1 MATVRKSL
9 FFSFLERFTMIA
21 LALASSMIIARL
33 LTPEDIGLYG
43 VAAALMAVAHIVR
56 DFGISSYLIQEKHLT
71 EDHKRTAFT
80 LTLIIGITLFAITRF
95 IAEPVAAFYEDE
107 RMIEILLVMSVNF
120 LIIPFNAT
128 TISLLMRDMNFPSL
142 FWIRAIASVTEATTA
157 ITLALNGF
165 GYMSLAWAALVNTS
179 TLAIILLIYKP
190 KEYWY
195 FPTLSKWRKVLSFGA
210 QASLSN
216 MIFRSFMYVNDIVIG
231 KVLNFAAVAILS
243 RASGIM
249 FMFDRDFMQAIQNVA
264 YPAFA
269 QANRENADLENAH
282 TRSTAALTAIAWPCY
297 GFLSLYALETVRFLY
312 GHQWDAAAPLIPVF
326 CLAGAVAAMWKLNKQ
341 VIMAMG
347 YPNLTLRAEV
357 LILLIRIATLTY
369 CALNYDTLMPYAVAF
384 LIPYLA
390 AFPIYYYY
398 KSTVLPSNWPQ
409 KIIGLA
415 YSALLTLITLA
426 LPVCFEIMLEMEI
439 ISLNEFQIILIAGP
453 LTVLSWFAA
462 LKILNHPI
470 IDDPVFPEKLRRML
484 R

>member
-1 MATVRKSL
+1 
-9 FFSFLERFTMIA
+9 MIA

-43 VAAALMAVAHIVR
+43 VAAALMGVAHIVR
-56 DFGISSYLIQEKHLT
+56 DFGISSYLIQEKNLT
-71 EDHKRTAFT
+71 EEHKRTAFT
-80 LTLIIGITLFAITRF
+80 LTLIIGITLFSITYL
-95 IAEPVAAFYEDE
+95 IAEPVAAFYDDQ
-107 RMIEILLVMSVNF
+107 RMVEILLLMSINF

-128 TISLLMRDMNFPSL
+128 TISLLMREMEFSSL
-142 FWIRAIASVTEATTA
+142 FWIRAIASVAEAATA

-179 TLAIILLIYKP
+179 ALAIVLLIYKP

-195 FPTLSKWRKVLSFGA
+195 VPTLSKWRKVLTFGS
-210 QASLSN
+210 QAALSN
-216 MIFRSFMYVNDIVIG
+216 MIFRSFMYINDLVIG
-231 KVLNFAAVAILS
+231 KVLNFASVAILS

-269 QANRENADLENAH
+269 RANRENADLESAH
-282 TRSTAALTAIAWPCY
+282 SRSTAALTAIAWPCY

-347 YPNLTLRAEV
+347 YPNLTLRAEI
-357 LILLIRIATLTY
+357 LILLIRIGALFY

-384 LIPYLA
+384 LVPYVA

-398 KSTVLPSNWPQ
+398 KSTVLPSKWRE
-409 KIIGLA
+409 KLYGLG
-415 YSALLTLITLA
+415 YSALLTLITLTI
-426 LPVCFEIMLEMEI
+426 PVTFKVLLEMGVFT
-439 ISLNEFQIILIAGP
+439 LNEYQIILIAGP
-453 LTVLSWFAA
+453 ITLVSWFLA
-462 LKILNHPI
+462 LKLLNHPI
-470 IDDPVFPEKLRRML
+470 IDDPVFPEKLRHYL